1 MDNPKNQEDTSSEE
15 TNKEVRNWNPT
26 KKMDID
32 PNMGGSFAYSD
43 KQEHESIHTIADD
56 TLNPGPQDLEGTS
69 SKGSRARDSSANKDR
84 QN

>member
-32 PNMGGSFAYSD
+32 PNMGGSFAY
-43 KQEHESIHTIADD
+43 
-56 TLNPGPQDLEGTS
+56 L
-69 SKGSRARDSSANKDR
+69 SRNMNLSTT
-84 QN
+84 